1 VSDRDHPHV
10 IVVGGGFAG
19 LGCVRAL
26 TKHDKVRITL
36 IDRNNYHQFQPLLYQ
51 VATAQLSRSDVAFS
65 LRPLF
70 RSHPKVDVKMAEIA
84 SADPAAH
91 SVTTTDGQ
99 TYEGDV
105 LVFAAGCG
113 PRFFRTPGA
122 RDHSFPL
129 YSLDD
134 AERLRGRILEVFEE
148 ADRDPGLIE
157 KGALTFVVVGGGAT
171 GTEVS
176 GALAEMVNRTMAA
189 EYTDLPKGAAKIIMV
204 EHGSAVLGPFSEGAH
219 EYAAKVLEGDGV
231 ELRLETGVAGVGAG
245 HVELTDGTTIETRC
259 VVWAGGIAP
268 SPLVEASGLPTG
280 PGGRVPVLPDLTV
293 EGLPGVYVLGD
304 IAAIP
309 GPDGAPLPQL
319 GSVALQSGRWA
330 AKNIQADIDG
340 KERKPFHYKDKGI
353 MAMIGRNEAVAE
365 VGKHR
370 HEVHGTVAFVMWLG
384 VHASLMTGV
393 RTRVEAFID
402 WAWDEFSP
410 TRADQ
415 VLDRTDTPRIDWG
428 EDAE

>member
-1 VSDRDHPHV
+1 MSERDPHHV

-19 LGCVRAL
+19 LGCVREL
-26 TKHDKVRITL
+26 TKHDRVRITL

-51 VATAQLSRSDVAFS
+51 VATAQLTRGDVAFS

-70 RSHPKVDVKMAEIA
+70 REHLKVDVKMAEIA
-84 SADPAAH
+84 AADPATRT
-91 SVTTTDGQ
+91 VTTTDGQ
-99 TYEGDV
+99 TYAGDV
-105 LVFAAGCG
+105 LVLAAGCRA
-113 PRFFRTPGA
+113 RFFKTPGA
-122 RDHSFPL
+122 DVHSFPL

-157 KGALTFVVVGGGAT
+157 RGALNFVVVGGGAT
-171 GTEVS
+171 GTEIS
-176 GALAEMVNRTMAA
+176 GALAEMVNRTMVA
-189 EYTDLPKGAAKIIMV
+189 EYTDLPADAARIIMI
-204 EHGSAVLGPFSEGAH
+204 EHGSAVLGPFSQGAH
-219 EYAAKVLEGDGV
+219 AYAAKILERDGV
-231 ELRLETGVAGVGAG
+231 ELRLETGVAEVGPG
-245 HVELTDGTTIETRC
+245 HVTLTDGTTIDTRC
-259 VVWAGGIAP
+259 VIWAGGIAP
-268 SPLVEASGLPTG
+268 SPLVEASGLPTD
-280 PGGRVPVLPDLTV
+280 PGGRVPVLPDLSV
-293 EGLPGVYVLGD
+293 DGLPGVYVLGD

-330 AKNIQADIDG
+330 AKNILADIAG
-340 KERKPFHYKDKGI
+340 KKRKPFKYKDKGI

-365 VGKHR
+365 VGKRR

-415 VLDRTDTPRIDWG
+415 VLDRSDTPRIDWG
-428 EDAE
+428 DDP